1 MIKKTLFDENLKA
14 QLRARARDRATTFL
28 LSQDQVRG
36 VVLNGTRMVQ
46 EMRAN
51 HELGVLETLVLGHAY
66 LAGALMAAGLKGN
79 DRISLLV
86 DCQGPIRGLVVEA
99 NAFGE
104 VRGHL
109 KTNAIPVSAPLERFD
124 LAPFF
129 GEGILSVT
137 RHLEGAKQPFTG
149 KVSLV
154 HGSLAKDLTEYY
166 MTSEQIPTAFHL
178 SIQFDAAGAVT
189 GAAGLFL
196 QVMPGVADETVA
208 GLETLVRS
216 MPSMGAAV
224 AEGKDPVD
232 MVRDTFAQRHPRFLA
247 DHRVAFFCHC
257 NEEKIR
263 AMLALL
269 PQEDLDDMVE
279 NGPFP
284 LEIRCHHCNTAYGV
298 DRDTL
303 KQIRRLRGSNN

>member
-1 MIKKTLFDENLKA
+1 
-14 QLRARARDRATTFL
+14 
-28 LSQDQVRG
+28 
-36 VVLNGTRMVQ
+36 
-46 EMRAN
+46 
-51 HELGVLETLVLGHAY
+51 
-66 LAGALMAAGLKGN
+66 
-79 DRISLLV
+79 
-86 DCQGPIRGLVVEA
+86 
-99 NAFGE
+99 
-104 VRGHL
+104 
-109 KTNAIPVSAPLERFD
+109 
-124 LAPFF
+124 
-129 GEGILSVT
+129 
-137 RHLEGAKQPFTG
+137 
-149 KVSLV
+149 
-154 HGSLAKDLTEYY
+154 
-166 MTSEQIPTAFHL
+166 
-178 SIQFDAAGAVT
+178 
-189 GAAGLFL
+189 
-196 QVMPGVADETVA
+196 
-208 GLETLVRS
+208 
-216 MPSMGAAV
+216 MGAAV